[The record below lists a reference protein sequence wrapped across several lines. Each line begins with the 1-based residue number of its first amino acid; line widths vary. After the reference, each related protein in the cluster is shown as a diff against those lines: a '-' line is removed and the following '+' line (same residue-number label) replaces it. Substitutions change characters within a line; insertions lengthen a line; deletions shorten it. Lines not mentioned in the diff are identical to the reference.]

1 MCTAQDA
8 RLEWA
13 EERNVYSRALDE
25 ATSTINLLDRMARD
39 LRSEKSTLDESLEVA
54 QEGGRDLVRAL
65 EAARAEA
72 AEAKGQVEEVRREAK
87 KAEQDRARERA
98 QHAKAI
104 TALQERCVRACA
116 YRSSVAIGVDG
127 GLYVCVCDALA
138 SFFHPPAPP
147 SPPSAAPSSG
157 AVAPSL
163 RRWAWTRTAPRPW
176 MRWRTSVSSC
186 STRRRRRRTRWA
198 SPRPS

>member
-104 TALQERCVRACA
+104 KALQERCVRARINPLG
-116 YRSSVAIGVDG
+116 RSVWMEG
-127 GLYVCVCDALA
+127 CVCRCLP
-138 SFFHPPAPP
+138 SLGSSIHPPTHPP
-147 SPPSAAPSSG
+147 SPPASLAPPSAAPPQ
-157 AVAPSL
+157 VPP
-163 RRWAWTRTAPRPW
+163 RRVRAGGRGQGPHQGP
-176 MRWRTSVSSC
+176 
-186 STRRRRRRTRWA
+186 
-198 SPRPS
+198 